1 MWKGIFNEE
10 KEGKEMGK
18 KAEKTLP
25 SNNVFGL
32 YSLQRQVP
40 HNKLPGPGLLGC
52 RKRHK
57 RNGLRA
63 DQPAVPGGK
72 KPRGDSPGLRDQ
84 TKRGEKVPAG
94 YQESKEGSRDPDDRG
109 GKINV

>member
-52 RKRHK
+52 RKEKKTEHPYSGEPDKGRQEHTGGNIHGSWGSSRRGK
-57 RNGLRA
+57 
-63 DQPAVPGGK
+63 AVYGG
-72 KPRGDSPGLRDQ
+72 
-84 TKRGEKVPAG
+84 
-94 YQESKEGSRDPDDRG
+94 Y
-109 GKINV
+109 